1 MQRHRLP
8 LLKKLAEA
16 VTVVGLASLMVACG
30 NGGGSQ
36 ARSWQAQSGEKLF
49 GDLAFREGVFAELY
63 AEMGVRQQPNRL
75 TPQKQAARERSKA
88 TLVANMR
95 QADPAFFDRF
105 GVEVQSGNH
114 LRVERALRESAALVR
129 KVSPK
134 RELTAMG
141 STDNTESDNTV
152 YENTVSG
159 NSEIGNTAYG
169 NSIAGN
175 MESGNTMEANTI
187 SGNNELENTDSGNT
201 YLTNTDSGNIDSDN
215 IATGNTTYDH
225 TESGGENS
233 WRGAQLARDQ
243 LINKIATRLAV
254 Q

>member
-1 MQRHRLP
+1 M
-8 LLKKLAEA
+8 
-16 VTVVGLASLMVACG
+16 VGLASLMVACG
-30 NGGGSQ
+30 NGGSSS
-36 ARSWQAQSGEKLF
+36 ARKWQAQSGEKLF

-63 AEMGVRQQPNRL
+63 AEMGVRQSNRL
-75 TPQKQAARERSKA
+75 TPQQQAARERSKA
-88 TLVANMR
+88 TLLANMR

-114 LRVERALRESAALVR
+114 LRIERTLRESAALVR

-134 RELTAMG
+134 RALTSVG
-141 STDNTESDNTV
+141 STDNTESENTV

-187 SGNNELENTDSGNT
+187 SGNDELENTESGNT
-201 YLTNTDSGNIDSDN
+201 YLTNTETGNIDSDN
-215 IATGNTTYDH
+215 IASGNTTYDN
-225 TESGGENS
+225 TEVGNENS

-243 LINKIATRLAV
+243 MINKIATRLAV
-254 Q
+254 L